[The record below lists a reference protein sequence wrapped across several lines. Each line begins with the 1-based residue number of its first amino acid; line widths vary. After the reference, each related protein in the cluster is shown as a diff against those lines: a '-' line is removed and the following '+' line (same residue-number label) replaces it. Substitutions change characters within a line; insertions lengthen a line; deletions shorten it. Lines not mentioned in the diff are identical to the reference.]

1 MNLMRRF
8 ICFIVSVYTH
18 KPTEDDP
25 VTDSTDTTVVQ
36 SGAAYAAASEAD
48 AQATI
53 TQSAGEQTASS
64 ASVLVSPGEVL
75 QTAENAGAELE
86 AKAKSI
92 FAFLV
97 REGHKAEDLFVD
109 ARDSIFALAAKLV

>member
-1 MNLMRRF
+1 MSILRRLLAF
-8 ICFIVSVYTH
+8 LAAVYTH

-25 VTDSTDTTVVQ
+25 VTDSIDTTVVQ
-36 SGAAYAAASEAD
+36 SGAAYAAASVAD
-48 AQATI
+48 AQAAV

-97 REGHKAEDLFVD
+97 REGHKAEDLFVE
-109 ARDSIFALAAKLV
+109 ARDDIFALAAKLV

>member
-1 MNLMRRF
+1 MNLIRRF

-25 VTDSTDTTVVQ
+25 VTDFTDTTVVQ
-36 SGAAYAAASEAD
+36 SGAADTVAPVAD
-48 AQATI
+48 TQATV
-53 TQSAGEQTASS
+53 TQTVVEQTASPAS
-64 ASVLVSPGEVL
+64 ALVSPGEVI
-75 QTAENAGAELE
+75 QVAADLE

>member
-1 MNLMRRF
+1 MNLIRRF

-25 VTDSTDTTVVQ
+25 VTDSIDTTVVQ
-36 SGAAYAAASEAD
+36 SGAAYTAAPVAD
-48 AQATI
+48 DQATV
-53 TQSAGEQTASS
+53 TESAGEQTASS
-64 ASVLVSPGEVL
+64 VSALVSPTEVV
-75 QTAENAGAELE
+75 QVAEEAGAELE

>member
-1 MNLMRRF
+1 MNLIRRF

-25 VTDSTDTTVVQ
+25 MTDFTDNTIVQ
-36 SGAAYAAASEAD
+36 SGAADTAAPVAD
-48 AQATI
+48 TQAATNQ
-53 TQSAGEQTASS
+53 TVVEQTAPSTS
-64 ASVLVSPGEVL
+64 AITSPGEAI
-75 QTAENAGAELE
+75 QAAEEAGAELE

-97 REGHKAEDLFVD
+97 REGHKAEDLFIE
-109 ARDSIFALAAKLV
+109 ARDDIFALAAKLV

>member
-25 VTDSTDTTVVQ
+25 MTDFTDNTVVQ
-36 SGAAYAAASEAD
+36 SGAVNTAAPVAD
-48 AQATI
+48 AQAYA
-53 TQSAGEQTASS
+53 QSVDQTAPS
-64 ASVLVSPGEVL
+64 ASVITSPGEAIQAVEE
-75 QTAENAGAELE
+75 TGAELE